1 MSTPLFILAFGA
13 HPDDVELSC
22 AGTLVKHVRLGLAC
36 GVVDLTRGELGTR
49 GNAEQREHEAA
60 NAAAILGLQVR
71 ENLNMRD
78 GFFTNDEE
86 HRIKIIK
93 AIRQYKPE
101 IVLCNAVD
109 DRHPDHARGAQL
121 VRDAAFLAGLR
132 KIGTLDQHGQQ
143 QEAHRPRRVL
153 HYIQDKDL
161 KPDLLVDITEF
172 FPTKWKAIQAFKSQ
186 FHDEHS
192 DEPPTYISTPEFL
205 EGLKGRHLLWGK
217 RIGVRYAEG
226 FTMETPP
233 GLSDLK
239 ELL

>member
-1 MSTPLFILAFGA
+1 MLAFGA

-22 AGTLVKHVRLGLAC
+22 AGTLAKHVRMGLGC
-36 GVVDLTRGELGTR
+36 GIVDLTRGELGTR
-49 GNAEQREHEAA
+49 GTAEQRNEEAT
-60 NAAAILGLQVR
+60 AAASVLGIQVR
-71 ENLNMRD
+71 ENLRMRD
-78 GFFTNDEE
+78 GFLQNDEA
-86 HRIKIIK
+86 HQLKIINV
-93 AIRQYKPE
+93 IRQYKPE

-109 DRHPDHARGAQL
+109 DRHPDHANAARL

-132 KIGTLDQHGQQ
+132 KIETLDAHGEK

-161 KPDLLVDITEF
+161 IPHLLVDITEF
-172 FPTKWKAIQAFKSQ
+172 FPTKWKCIQAYKSQ
-186 FHDEHS
+186 FHDES
-192 DEPPTYISTPEFL
+192 SKEPQTYISTPEFL

>member
-1 MSTPLFILAFGA
+1 MSTPLFILAFGS

-22 AGTLVKHVRLGLAC
+22 AGTLVKHVRMGMLC
-36 GVVDLTRGELGTR
+36 GIVDLTRGELGTR
-49 GNAEQREHEAA
+49 GTPEQRDDEAA
-60 NAAAILGLQVR
+60 QAAAILGVQLR

-78 GFFTNDEE
+78 GFLSNDEE
-86 HRIKIIK
+86 HQIKIVK
-93 AIRQYKPE
+93 VLRQYRPE
-101 IVLCNAVD
+101 IVLCNAID
-109 DRHPDHARGAQL
+109 DRHPDHAKAAQL
-121 VRDAAFLAGLR
+121 VRDACFLSGLR
-132 KIGTLDQHGQQ
+132 KIETYDAHGEK

-186 FHDEHS
+186 FHNENS
-192 DEPPTYISTPEFL
+192 NEPPTYISTPEFL
-205 EGLKGRHLLWGK
+205 DGLKGRHLLWGK

-233 GLSDLK
+233 GLSDLN